1 MVSDNRYGKR
11 FASKDLRPGFAPHSR
26 QAQVYINISAA
37 TANRDSGTIGGFTGA
52 NDQAFTDQPI
62 SSTANRV
69 ITRFITIISSGSAVG
84 IGDAN
89 HCLNGS
95 LSGSAIYCQCSD
107 L

>member
-1 MVSDNRYGKR
+1 MKWRKR
-11 FASKDLRPGFAPHSR
+11 GYLLAVL
-26 QAQVYINISAA
+26 Q
-37 TANRDSGTIGGFTGA
+37 A

-62 SSTANRV
+62 SSTANRL
-69 ITRFITIISSGSAVG
+69 ITRFITIISSASAVG

-95 LSGSAIYCQCSD
+95 LSGSAIYRQCSD